1 MYNSTIE
8 AKKAL
13 LKINPHALQGLHNL
27 VGYDFEQRHTIRRI
41 EGRFTVNS
49 ALKAVGTMDGEKKTV
64 SILCMDHG
72 CTWRDR
78 LSLVTIEMNG
88 ATARANIEHKG
99 GYKWGIDNYNLKS
112 YFEDT
117 RKSEK
122 AEAFIIAQTD
132 RYIKIPTEKTFDP
145 FARYEYIPGK
155 DSKCGDGHGA
165 SWIERITA
173 RALDGSNRTM
183 EITKDGHKYRFS
195 NIVYRRQDENKP
207 QNRLEIIDKSGY
219 ILPERRAEL
228 SRKADKLRKDRAKAA
243 YQATD
248 NRAKVEELR
257 AMIEAKKAEFSASIA
272 NAADSEALR
281 TIAHELYFKFL
292 WTVAEFERFADKTNR
307 RDYVSIQAAE
317 NAYNHIKQ
325 ELTKE
330 A

>member
-1 MYNSTIE
+1 MKNTIE

-27 VGYDFEQRHTIRRI
+27 VGYDFQQRHVIRHI
-41 EGRFTVNS
+41 EGRFTLNS

-64 SILCMDHG
+64 SILCMDHD

-78 LSLVTIEMNG
+78 LTLVTIEMDG

-99 GYKWGIDNYNLKS
+99 GYKWNIDNYNLKS

-122 AEAFIIAQTD
+122 AEAFIIAQAE
-132 RYIKIPTEKTFDP
+132 RYIKKPEEKPFDP

-155 DSKCGDGHGA
+155 DSKCSDGHGA
-165 SWIERITA
+165 TWIERITA
-173 RALDGSNRTM
+173 RALDGSNQT
-183 EITKDGHKYRFS
+183 
-195 NIVYRRQDENKP
+195 
-207 QNRLEIIDKSGY
+207 L
-219 ILPERRAEL
+219 A
-228 SRKADKLRKDRAKAA
+228 RKADKMRKDRAKAA

-257 AMIEAKKAEFSASIA
+257 AMIEAKKAEFSAGIA

-307 RDYVSIQAAE
+307 RDYVSITAAE
-317 NAYNHIKQ
+317 NAYNSIKRQ
-325 ELTKE
+325 LAGE